1 VAIVKTDLA
10 RSRARK
16 ARRVEKALESAYIA
30 DALAG
35 HDSKA
40 LESTGNATPRHWGSR
55 DATFPINQPKRPRK
69 AKRGKL
75 KRAPSRKKQIDGIK
89 KRILGV
95 GGKWSKAVRARDGKC
110 VMCHKTDTLQA
121 HHWLFRR
128 GHSMALAVDIANGA
142 TLCYGCHIGRVHHD
156 GDGDFIFRLGDTMT
170 AKVGPEKVAEMR
182 ITAQTS
188 QPLSLEWWQEKEAG
202 FDGAVPM

>member
-1 VAIVKTDLA
+1 MNLEEFKDGQSLAAMRKSKREEKAKTLWTKGDA
-10 RSRARK
+10 PGRAGKRK
-16 ARRVEKALESAYIA
+16 ARK
-30 DALAG
+30 
-35 HDSKA
+35 
-40 LESTGNATPRHWGSR
+40 SR
-55 DATFPINQPKRPRK
+55 P
-69 AKRGKL
+69 
-75 KRAPSRKKQIDGIK
+75 PSRKKLLDACK
-89 KRILGV
+89 KRILGT

-170 AKVGPEKVAEMR
+170 RLVGPEKVAEMR

-188 QPLSLEWWQEKEAG
+188 QPLSLEWWQEKESG
-202 FDGAVPM
+202 FDA

>member
-1 VAIVKTDLA
+1 MRTDPAKSLA
-10 RSRARK
+10 RAEKRQERVKKCASIAAMVRK
-16 ARRVEKALESAYIA
+16 DLGLPPKSTAKAP
-30 DALAG
+30 
-35 HDSKA
+35 
-40 LESTGNATPRHWGSR
+40 PRHWGSR
-55 DATFPINQPKRPRK
+55 DVTLPINQPKRPRK

-121 HHWLFRR
+121 HDWLFRR
-128 GHSMALAVDIANGA
+128 GHSMALAVDVANGA

-170 AKVGPEKVAEMR
+170 RIVGPEKVAEMR

>member
-1 VAIVKTDLA
+1 MKTDLA

-16 ARRVEKALESAYIA
+16 ARRVEKAAENADIAAATGKEPLISSKQGLEAP
-30 DALAG
+30 
-35 HDSKA
+35 
-40 LESTGNATPRHWGSR
+40 PRHWGAR
-55 DATFPINQPKRPRK
+55 DVTYPINQPKRPRK
-69 AKRGKL
+69 AKRGRL

-128 GHSMALAVDIANGA
+128 GHSMALAVDVANGA

-188 QPLSLEWWQEKEAG
+188 QPLSLEWWQEIEAG
-202 FDGAVPM
+202 FDS

>member
-1 VAIVKTDLA
+1 MRTDPA
-10 RSRARK
+10 RSRARAEKRQERVKDAAELAALGGIPLLYDVRLPDGTELK
-16 ARRVEKALESAYIA
+16 ATRIA
-30 DALAG
+30 
-35 HDSKA
+35 
-40 LESTGNATPRHWGSR
+40 
-55 DATFPINQPKRPRK
+55 PKRFRTAPGRK
-69 AKRGKL
+69 QKR

-89 KRILGV
+89 KRLLGV

-156 GDGDFIFRLGDTMT
+156 GDGNFIFRLGDTMT
-170 AKVGPEKVAEMR
+170 AIVGPAKVAEMR
-182 ITAQTS
+182 LTAQTS
-188 QPLSLEWWQEKEAG
+188 QPLSLKWWQGKEAG
-202 FDGAVPM
+202 FDAVV